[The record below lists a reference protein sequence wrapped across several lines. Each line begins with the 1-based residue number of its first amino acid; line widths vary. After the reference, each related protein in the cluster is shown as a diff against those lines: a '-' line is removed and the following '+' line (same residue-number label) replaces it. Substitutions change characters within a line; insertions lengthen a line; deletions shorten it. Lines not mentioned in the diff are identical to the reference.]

1 MCISFRAQFHDLVRR
16 LCVCLAIDVS
26 DTTNLSPELVVT
38 KTGEIVSEL
47 QRIRNKLASTCE
59 SLHGCE
65 AELLQTR
72 TAACNDKQRLETHL
86 QELEARCRQS
96 DRDLQAVRDRLAESE
111 NVGDKLREELRGF
124 ESRCCRLQNTIDR
137 MQNDR
142 LQYLRNL
149 GSIVSAP
156 EPCETLVKDKVRDV
170 VNENQALQSV
180 NLENLKIREKNILRF
195 SRLFSFF
202 RQKFQQ
208 LHNLRDQ
215 MNCETNKLRNEA
227 IQKTTIE
234 ERLEKSLHDLH
245 QLKNE
250 HMTVN
255 SVHLILF

>member
-1 MCISFRAQFHDLVRR
+1 MVQFHSYFYGYFPCYFSFYCRAQFQDLIRR

-26 DTTNLSPELVVT
+26 DATNLSPELVVT
-38 KTGEIVSEL
+38 KTGEIASEL

-72 TAACNDKQRLETHL
+72 TASCNDKQRLETHL
-86 QELEARCRQS
+86 QEFEARCRQS
-96 DRDLQAVRDRLAESE
+96 ERDLQTVRERLAESE

-149 GSIVSAP
+149 ASIVSAP

-180 NLENLKIREKNILRF
+180 NRNIANVNNSIQLFENSLVFEFISF
-195 SRLFSFF
+195 SI
-202 RQKFQQ
+202 
-208 LHNLRDQ
+208 
-215 MNCETNKLRNEA
+215 A
-227 IQKTTIE
+227 IA
-234 ERLEKSLHDLH
+234 
-245 QLKNE
+245 
-250 HMTVN
+250 
-255 SVHLILF
+255 

>member
-1 MCISFRAQFHDLVRR
+1 MCVCCFFYYFRVQFHDLVRR

-26 DTTNLSPELVVT
+26 DTANLSPELVVT
-38 KTGEIVSEL
+38 KTSEIVSEL

-59 SLHGCE
+59 SLHSCE

-72 TAACNDKQRLETHL
+72 TAACNDKQRIETNL

-96 DRDLQAVRDRLAESE
+96 DRDLQAIRDRLAESE

-149 GSIVSAP
+149 ASIVSAP

-180 NLENLKIREKNILRF
+180 IRR
-195 SRLFSFF
+195 
-202 RQKFQQ
+202 
-208 LHNLRDQ
+208 
-215 MNCETNKLRNEA
+215 
-227 IQKTTIE
+227 
-234 ERLEKSLHDLH
+234 
-245 QLKNE
+245 
-250 HMTVN
+250 V
-255 SVHLILF
+255 